1 MKLNGAN
8 GRRILILVHPNTQQT
23 LRLVLVDDVLAG
35 QFCAWLRRTRVPH
48 QCTTTVLPGV
58 KKTIEEQ
65 ARIYKLLMDFRRDR
79 TTPLNQGDIQ

>member
-35 QFCAWLRRTRVPH
+35 QFCDWLRRMRVPY
-48 QCTTTVLPGV
+48 QRTTTVLPGV
-58 KKTIEEQ
+58 KKTTEEQ